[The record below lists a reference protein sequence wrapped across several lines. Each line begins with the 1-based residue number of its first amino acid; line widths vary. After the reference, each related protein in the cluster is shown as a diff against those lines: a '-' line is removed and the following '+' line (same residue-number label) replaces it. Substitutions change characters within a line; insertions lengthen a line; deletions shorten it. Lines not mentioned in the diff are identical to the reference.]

1 MALAYTRLG
10 KTDEIENDTECDRE
24 DSASVIKPISA
35 GRPKTPPAGPRIKD
49 DIADAVHFLEGVL
62 RDLTQLVTSQT
73 ENVAL
78 RPYVD
83 ERLAGMSAG
92 FYAALEEH
100 DEKGHDNIP
109 HTVSVLLAANEGI
122 CKRIAK
128 IEHKLEENRE
138 SRADFDLAL
147 AECIDES
154 FKEIRALIDERSQ
167 AAKTERATLS
177 YMVNDKVASI
187 TKQVAT
193 IDKCEQ
199 YSAWIVAKQNNHS
212 TMLADLRVEHDTLA
226 GEVMQAEA
234 DLRAGSTALSKQF
247 ESLRHQVEILLHER
261 RLARQPLWKR
271 FATALTRR

>member
-10 KTDEIENDTECDRE
+10 KTENDTECDGE
-24 DSASVIKPISA
+24 DSAPAIKPISA

-92 FYAALEEH
+92 FYSALEEH

-138 SRADFDLAL
+138 SRVDLAL
-147 AECIDES
+147 AECIDER
-154 FKEIRALIDERSQ
+154 FKEILALIDERSQ

-177 YMVNDKVASI
+177 YMVNEKVASI

-193 IDKCEQ
+193 IDKCERDN
-199 YSAWIVAKQNNHS
+199 AWIVAKQNNHS

-234 DLRAGSTALSKQF
+234 DLRAGSTALSKQL